1 MKIFRMKKVIAGFGI
16 FLVFMVLCTLISK
29 SVYAY
34 RPPMVST
41 LTPES
46 KYVEHKVEAEG
57 IVIAGG
63 ERPVTCEPG
72 FRIASMR

>member
-1 MKIFRMKKVIAGFGI
+1 MKKVIAGFGI
-16 FLVFMVLCTLISK
+16 FLIFMAACTLISR

-34 RPPMVST
+34 RIPMVST
-41 LTPES
+41 VCPES

-63 ERPVTCEPG
+63 EKPVT
-72 FRIASMR
+72 